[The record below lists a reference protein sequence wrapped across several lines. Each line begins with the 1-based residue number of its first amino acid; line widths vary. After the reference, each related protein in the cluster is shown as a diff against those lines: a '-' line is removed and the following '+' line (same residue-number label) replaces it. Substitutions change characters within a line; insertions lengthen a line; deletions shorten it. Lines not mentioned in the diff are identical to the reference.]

1 VHMPVIRTRISS
13 ESALES
19 FPGVPSGGI
28 WTEGGS
34 GCCDWRISSRLQ
46 NLHHDGLSVNEIARC
61 GPEYAAQVPEAGPPS
76 EYEPK
81 SWKVDQHRAYLR
93 EHWERGV
100 RNPSRLF
107 ELQKPE

>member
-1 VHMPVIRTRISS
+1 MLR
-13 ESALES
+13 LED
-19 FPGVPSGGI
+19 FI
-28 WTEGGS
+28 EITEPA
-34 GCCDWRISSRLQ
+34 SRRVERKR
-46 NLHHDGLSVNEIARC
+46 DRAETGC